1 MDTIPIAALQRAITL
16 AGGQSALARAL
27 SNDARAVKQGHVWS
41 WLNRGSVPIEFALP
55 IETATAG
62 SVRCEDLRP
71 DVTWQRADDGTVTG
85 YVVPVS
91 APETGAR

>member
-1 MDTIPIAALQRAITL
+1 MNALERAIKHSGGVSRLAITL
-16 AGGQSALARAL
+16 GVRQSAV
-27 SNDARAVKQGHVWS
+27 SNWKS
-41 WLNRGSVPIEFALP
+41 RGDIPCDQCPA

-62 SVRCEDLRP
+62 AVRCEDLRP

-91 APETGAR
+91 APDTGVR